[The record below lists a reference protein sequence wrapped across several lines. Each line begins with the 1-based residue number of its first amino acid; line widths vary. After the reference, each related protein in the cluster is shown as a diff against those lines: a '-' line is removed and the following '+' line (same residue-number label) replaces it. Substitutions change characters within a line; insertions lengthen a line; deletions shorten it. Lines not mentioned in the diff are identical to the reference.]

1 MPLTKMTANVNNIQ
15 ALSDRPNTTDGL
27 TSAELKERFDKAGSD
42 LKTYLNTVLTEEL
55 DDNFSDIPTQIT
67 TAFNQMIQTARATEY
82 PIGRIIMFYD
92 NLDHSNYLGFNWER
106 CMTGKVPVGLDL
118 TDTDFNPI
126 GKTGGEKKHQLTVSE
141 MPSHYHLLHF
151 HQAQGNTDPGKGIPF
166 VGNGNVS
173 VGDDGR
179 GCRPS
184 GGSQAHNI
192 MQPYEVVSYWKRVS

>member
-1 MPLTKMTANVNNIQ
+1 MPLTKMTVNVNNIQ

-27 TSAELKERFDKAGSD
+27 TSAELKERFDKAGAD

-92 NLDHSNYLGFNWER
+92 NLDHSDYLGFNWER
-106 CMTGKVPVGLDL
+106 CITGKVPVGLDL

-126 GKTGGEKKHQLTVSE
+126 GKTGGEKQHKLSIQE
-141 MPSHYHLLHF
+141 MPSHFHTLFY
-151 HQAQGNTDPGKGIPF
+151 HQATGSTDPGKGIPF
-166 VGNGNVS
+166 VGNGNVA
-173 VGDDGR
+173 VGWDGR
-179 GCRPS
+179 GCQTV
-184 GGSQAHNI
+184 GGNWAHNNL
-192 MQPYEVVSYWKRVS
+192 QPYEVVSYWKRIS